1 MKRYALILLS
11 AITFASCAGNTEKAD
26 TPASDSAKHADS
38 LRQHEEDEMAEE
50 VIRGSFE
57 ALNR

>member
-1 MKRYALILLS
+1 MRYLAILFTTIIL
-11 AITFASCAGNTEKAD
+11 ASCAGDGGKTDAPL
-26 TPASDSAKHADS
+26 TDSAKRADS
-38 LRQHEEDEMAEE
+38 ARQHEEDKMAEE